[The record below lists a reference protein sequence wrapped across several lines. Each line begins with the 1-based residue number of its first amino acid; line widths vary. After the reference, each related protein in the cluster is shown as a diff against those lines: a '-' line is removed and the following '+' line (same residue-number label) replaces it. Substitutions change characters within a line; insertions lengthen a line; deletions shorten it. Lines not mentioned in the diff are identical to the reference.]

1 MAVGAFVIAEI
12 EKRGIMMKLEPMFAQ
27 LLKLFIDTDRLKK
40 WKDKKQHPANE
51 QDNNDQKDL
60 TEIQT
65 SSNVNAI

>member
-1 MAVGAFVIAEI
+1 MMKWEP
-12 EKRGIMMKLEPMFAQ
+12 MKLEPMFAQ

-65 SSNVNAI
+65 SS